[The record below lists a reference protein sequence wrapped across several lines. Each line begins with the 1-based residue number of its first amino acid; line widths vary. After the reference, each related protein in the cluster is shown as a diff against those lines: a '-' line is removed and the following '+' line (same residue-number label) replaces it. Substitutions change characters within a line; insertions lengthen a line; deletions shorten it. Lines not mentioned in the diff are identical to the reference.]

1 MDFRNNTKEISDKDK
16 ARPPEQS
23 EEISAERRNDNNES
37 STTA

>member
-1 MDFRNNTKEISDKDK
+1 MDFRINTKEISDKDK

-23 EEISAERRNDNNES
+23 EEISAERSNDNES